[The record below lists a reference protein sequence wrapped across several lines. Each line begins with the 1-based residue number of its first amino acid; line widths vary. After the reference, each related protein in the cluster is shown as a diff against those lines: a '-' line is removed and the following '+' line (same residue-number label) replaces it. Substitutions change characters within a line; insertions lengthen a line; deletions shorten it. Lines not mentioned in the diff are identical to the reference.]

1 VILLQ
6 LSDHAGSELLH
17 CEINRLARQLF
28 RKGSQCQKLA
38 ELGSHFGV
46 LLAERPMEA
55 ARYDRL
61 EFVLICRII
70 RDLLSITRALRS
82 IKRSCAQWR
91 DAA

>member
-1 VILLQ
+1 
-6 LSDHAGSELLH
+6 LH
-17 CEINRLARQLF
+17 DNYSAKARSA
-28 RKGSQCQKLA
+28 KKLA

-61 EFVLICRII
+61 EFVLICRVIC
-70 RDLLSITRALRS
+70 DLLSITRALRS

>member
-61 EFVLICRII
+61 EF
-70 RDLLSITRALRS
+70 LLSITRALRS